1 MQKRRKNNGKKN
13 TVNEEFDK
21 NVDEVYCVC
30 RSSDAERFMI
40 ACDQCEE
47 WYHGDCINVTPKQAE
62 QIKTFYCP
70 QCRCRNPS
78 LEIEYKNTRSQ
89 RPRQN
94 RPSLS
99 PNNDVSTYTDQF
111 SSGKQFKGK
120 RRPSD
125 APVSNSET
133 GTRSNTIDNTL
144 HLPPRNIRKFNSPG
158 PDTSP
163 RSPNASDSS
172 TSAVYNR
179 VYWGREEQSGLGED
193 QKLSS
198 TFVPKKRS
206 GSPRLRPCGNCT
218 GCSIQ
223 EDCGK
228 CEYCRDRRKFGGPN
242 KMRQKCRLRQCAGMN
257 ASRSR
262 NPSNS
267 SQGVGSRRRKQPPI
281 QSAPM
286 ETPPPHM
293 QSYAD
298 FDDEQFEVPLD
309 FSPRPYSDNITQSF
323 LSHHSAS
330 SAPLGS
336 KMRRGDHRIPATNE
350 IDGITHRLFG
360 RFSHDGLQ
368 PHSRSKGPIPNIY
381 PINTDEPMDFVDND
395 SDDDIVLPEMAH
407 CAGPACMLAA
417 IPGEKYCSESCKLK
431 HTNSRCSVRSA
442 VPNLRPSI
450 TAISPREANPIP
462 YSLPYPDHMYCRHHR
477 VQNWNNTASPSY
489 RTTNQPFDQFSIDQA
504 YITTD
509 GLLQSRGHPTFGC
522 SPGPVHRITP
532 QRHSNPHPV
541 LINTSSRLNSV
552 DTQGN
557 TMICDVADTAAFMDS
572 VASAVR
578 RSNNHGTIN
587 AFAEELGIDLPSAHP
602 STGTRLSSSPSLS
615 GIYSCYT
622 GSNRSD
628 NIRPVDLH
636 AVDDDTELP
645 PGVDDDEADVN
656 QIVSEV
662 GGHPVYG
669 YYMISYGT
677 ETNGHNS
684 RISLTNTSNPTLN
697 EHRIS
702 TGSLRT
708 RTNIRHLNHRM
719 INQSNGESANGIP
732 GPYSSSRTLPAG
744 NVNFR
749 HTSLN
754 VIPGT
759 VSQDNCLSPSGST
772 GVSDIGVS
780 NMGSSVSSSN
790 VAPHSVPGYIPGPDE
805 FYTINDSDDLE
816 INWPQETV
824 AGVNG

>member
-1 MQKRRKNNGKKN
+1 
-13 TVNEEFDK
+13 
-21 NVDEVYCVC
+21 
-30 RSSDAERFMI
+30 
-40 ACDQCEE
+40 
-47 WYHGDCINVTPKQAE
+47 
-62 QIKTFYCP
+62 
-70 QCRCRNPS
+70 
-78 LEIEYKNTRSQ
+78 
-89 RPRQN
+89 
-94 RPSLS
+94 
-99 PNNDVSTYTDQF
+99 
-111 SSGKQFKGK
+111 
-120 RRPSD
+120 
-125 APVSNSET
+125 
-133 GTRSNTIDNTL
+133 
-144 HLPPRNIRKFNSPG
+144 
-158 PDTSP
+158 
-163 RSPNASDSS
+163 
-172 TSAVYNR
+172 
-179 VYWGREEQSGLGED
+179 
-193 QKLSS
+193 
-198 TFVPKKRS
+198 
-206 GSPRLRPCGNCT
+206 
-218 GCSIQ
+218 
-223 EDCGK
+223 
-228 CEYCRDRRKFGGPN
+228 
-242 KMRQKCRLRQCAGMN
+242 MRQKCRLRQCAGMN

-281 QSAPM
+281 LSTPM
-286 ETPPPHM
+286 DTPPSHM

-323 LSHHSAS
+323 LSHHSAT
-330 SAPLGS
+330 SAPLSS
-336 KMRRGDHRIPATNE
+336 KVRRGDHRIPAINE
-350 IDGITHRLFG
+350 IDGITHRVFG
-360 RFSHDGLQ
+360 RFSSDGLK
-368 PHSRSKGPIPNIY
+368 PHSRSKGPIPKIY
-381 PINTDEPMDFVDND
+381 PINTDEPIDFVDND

-431 HTNSRCSVRSA
+431 HSNSRCPIRSG
-442 VPNLRPSI
+442 VPNLRPGI
-450 TAISPREANPIP
+450 TTIASREANPIP

-477 VQNWNNTASPSY
+477 VQNWNNTSSPSY

-509 GLLQSRGHPTFGC
+509 GLLQSRGHPTFRC
-522 SPGPVHRITP
+522 SSGPVHRTAP
-532 QRHSNPHPV
+532 QRHSNSHPV
-541 LINTSSRLNSV
+541 LINTSTRLDGV

-578 RSNNHGTIN
+578 RNNHGTIN
-587 AFAEELGIDLPSAHP
+587 SFAKELGIDLPSAHP

-636 AVDDDTELP
+636 AVDDDSELP
-645 PGVDDDEADVN
+645 PEVDEEADVN

-669 YYMISYGT
+669 YYMISYGN

-684 RISLTNTSNPTLN
+684 RVSLTNTSTPTLN
-697 EHRIS
+697 EHRLS
-702 TGSLRT
+702 AGSLRT
-708 RTNIRHLNHRM
+708 RTNIRHLSNRM
-719 INQSNGESANGIP
+719 INQSNGESTNGIP
-732 GPYSSSRTLPAG
+732 GPHTSSRTLTVG
-744 NVNFR
+744 SVGFR
-749 HTSLN
+749 HTNLN

-780 NMGSSVSSSN
+780 NMGSSISNSN
-790 VAPHSVPGYIPGPDE
+790 VAPHSVPVYIPGPDE

>member
-1 MQKRRKNNGKKN
+1 MQKRRKNSNKKKI
-13 TVNEEFDK
+13 VSEEFDVK
-21 NVDEVYCVC
+21 ISEVYCVC

-70 QCRCRNPS
+70 QCRCKNPS
-78 LEIEYKNTRSQ
+78 LEIEYKNTRNQ
-89 RPRQN
+89 KPKQN
-94 RPSLS
+94 RMSTS
-99 PNNDVSTYTDQF
+99 PNNDSSTSPDQL
-111 SSGKQFKGK
+111 SVGRQIKGK

-125 APVSNSET
+125 ASVSNLDT
-133 GTRSNTIDNTL
+133 GPRCAPGDRSL
-144 HLPPRNIRKFNSPG
+144 HSPFRSIRKFNPSGRNVFPSSP
-158 PDTSP
+158 TSDP
-163 RSPNASDSS
+163 TAL
-172 TSAVYNR
+172 AVYNR
-179 VYWGREEQSGLGED
+179 VYWEREDHSELRDHELVSA
-193 QKLSS
+193 
-198 TFVPKKRS
+198 TPIPKKRS

-242 KMRQKCRLRQCAGMN
+242 KMRQKCRLRQCTGIN
-257 ASRSR
+257 ASRTR

-281 QSAPM
+281 EA
-286 ETPPPHM
+286 TPVDTSPSHI

-323 LSHHSAS
+323 LSHHSSS
-330 SAPLGS
+330 SAPLSS
-336 KMRRGDHRIPATNE
+336 KMRRGDHRIPATSE

-360 RFSHDGLQ
+360 RLGHDCSQ
-368 PHSRSKGPIPNIY
+368 PHSRSKASVPNIY
-381 PINTDEPMDFVDND
+381 PISADEHMDFADND

-431 HTNSRCSVRSA
+431 HTNSRCSIRSGI
-442 VPNLRPSI
+442 PNLRPGI
-450 TAISPREANPIP
+450 TTITSREANPIP
-462 YSLPYPDHMYCRHHR
+462 YCLPYPDHMYCRHHR
-477 VQNWNNTASPSY
+477 VQNWNNNVFPSY
-489 RTTNQPFDQFSIDQA
+489 RIGNQPFDQFTIDQA
-504 YITTD
+504 YITAD
-509 GLLQSRGHPTFGC
+509 GLLQTRGHPTFRC

-532 QRHSNPHPV
+532 QRLPNSHPV
-541 LINTSSRLNSV
+541 LINSNNRLNSV

-557 TMICDVADTAAFMDS
+557 AMICDAADTATFMDS
-572 VASAVR
+572 MTSAVR

-587 AFAEELGIDLPSAHP
+587 AFNEDLGIDLPSTYP
-602 STGTRLSSSPSLS
+602 STGTHLSSPSLS
-615 GIYSCYT
+615 GIYSCYA
-622 GSNRSD
+622 GSNRDD

-636 AVDDDTELP
+636 TIDGDGSGLP
-645 PGVDDDEADVN
+645 PDVDDDEADVS

-662 GGHPVYG
+662 GSHPVYG
-669 YYMISYGT
+669 YYMISYGN

-684 RISLTNTSNPTLN
+684 RVPMTNASTPTSNK
-697 EHRIS
+697 HRIGS
-702 TGSLRT
+702 GSLHT
-708 RTNIRHLNHRM
+708 RMNIRHPNHK
-719 INQSNGESANGIP
+719 IITQSNGESANGIP
-732 GPYSSSRTLPAG
+732 GPYTRNRTLPVG
-744 NVNFR
+744 GVNFR
-749 HTSLN
+749 HTNLT

-759 VSQDNCLSPSGST
+759 VSHDNCLSPSGST
-772 GVSDIGVS
+772 DVNDIGVG
-780 NMGSSVSSSN
+780 NVGSSGSNSNVTPHTVSS
-790 VAPHSVPGYIPGPDE
+790 YIPGPDE